1 MKRARNAKA
10 PIDKQELKRQR
21 KENLV
26 ELFIELGNETSPVVV
41 EGKRDREALLRAGI
55 ASDRIVMLHGKPR
68 LDVVDHLET
77 FEEVIFLL
85 DFDTEGQEMLDQFK
99 KILEGFGTR
108 VNTKYWSRIHE
119 IFNGHIDCIENLRG
133 YFDA

>member
-10 PIDKQELKRQR
+10 PVDKQELKRQR
-21 KENLV
+21 KEDLV
-26 ELFIELGNETSPVVV
+26 ELFAELANEDSPIVV

-55 ASDRIVMLHGKPR
+55 ASDRIIMLHGKSR
-68 LDVVDHLET
+68 LDVEEHLET
-77 FEEVIFLL
+77 FKDVIFLL
-85 DFDTEGQEMLDQFK
+85 DYDTEGLEMLDQFK
-99 KILEGFGTR
+99 KVLEGLGIR
-108 VNTKYWSRIHE
+108 VNTRYWSRIRE